1 VLVNSARSLSL
12 IAILVLTGCGESST
26 PPKPAVGQS
35 PPIRTACT
43 TPEQAGLKASDITR
57 KLIEAKT
64 KGTIT
69 PDEYIAYNNTFSQ
82 SLRAWSETQ
91 NLQNYC
97 AALNRI
103 AQEAGLQ

>member
-1 VLVNSARSLSL
+1 MTSARILSL
-12 IAILVLTGCGESST
+12 IALAVLAGCGESST
-26 PPKPAVGQS
+26 PQKPAVAQS

-69 PDEYIAYNNTFSQ
+69 QDEYIAHNNAFSQ

-91 NLQNYC
+91 NLPNYC
-97 AALNRI
+97 AALDRI
-103 AQEAGLQ
+103 VQDAGLQ